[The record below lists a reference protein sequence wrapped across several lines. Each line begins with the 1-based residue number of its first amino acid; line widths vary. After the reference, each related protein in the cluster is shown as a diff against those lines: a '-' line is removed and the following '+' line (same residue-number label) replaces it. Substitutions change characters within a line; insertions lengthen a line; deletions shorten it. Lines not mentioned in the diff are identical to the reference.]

1 MRSNLWSNVL
11 ALLTLVAIIVA
22 LYFAFIFAPT
32 EATMG
37 SIQRIF
43 YFHIGADTVGLLAVL
58 VAAVASIG
66 YLRNGKRR
74 WDHVAYSAMELGGLF
89 GTIAL
94 ATGMIWARPT
104 WGTWWTWDPRLTTF
118 LILWLIYVGYLMFRQ
133 SERNDPRIARMAA
146 VIAILGAVDVPFV
159 FIAPRI
165 WRSIHPVLVL
175 AGLNSSEFTFGME
188 PAMVP
193 AVILGVVGML
203 LLFTYLLVQRV
214 QIEELSDS
222 VEELRL
228 AQG

>member
-1 MRSNLWSNVL
+1 
-11 ALLTLVAIIVA
+11 
-22 LYFAFIFAPT
+22 
-32 EATMG
+32 
-37 SIQRIF
+37 
-43 YFHIGADTVGLLAVL
+43 
-58 VAAVASIG
+58 
-66 YLRNGKRR
+66 
-74 WDHVAYSAMELGGLF
+74 
-89 GTIAL
+89 
-94 ATGMIWARPT
+94 
-104 WGTWWTWDPRLTTF
+104 
-118 LILWLIYVGYLMFRQ
+118 
-133 SERNDPRIARMAA
+133 A

-193 AVILGVVGML
+193 AVILGVIGML

-228 AQG
+228 AQGQ

>member
-1 MRSNLWSNVL
+1 MKSNQWSTTL
-11 ALLTLVAIIVA
+11 AATTFVVIVAA
-22 LYFAFIFAPT
+22 LYFAFVFAPT

-43 YFHIGADTVGLLAVL
+43 YFHIGADAVGLSAILI
-58 VAAVASIG
+58 AAVASIG
-66 YLRNGKRR
+66 YLRNNKRR
-74 WDHVAYSAMELGGLF
+74 WDHAAYSAMELGALF
-89 GTIAL
+89 AGIGL

-146 VIAILGAVDVPFV
+146 VIAILGVVDVPFV
-159 FIAPRI
+159 WLAPRI
-165 WRSIHPVLVL
+165 WRAIHPALIF
-175 AGLNSSEFTFGME
+175 GGENESQFTFGME
-188 PAMVP
+188 PTMLP
-193 AVILGVVGML
+193 AVFLGIAGML

-214 QIEELSDS
+214 QIEELSDA

-228 AQG
+228 A